1 MELEQLT
8 VPRRADKASSLS
20 ESPMGRAMF
29 TIIGAKA
36 ELESDLDICDIQ
48 KKVAGRAS
56 RGIVREIT
64 KRARATHRQAL

>member
-36 ELESDLDICDIQ
+36 ELESDLDIRDIQ
-48 KKVAGRAS
+48 KKVAG
-56 RGIVREIT
+56 
-64 KRARATHRQAL
+64 